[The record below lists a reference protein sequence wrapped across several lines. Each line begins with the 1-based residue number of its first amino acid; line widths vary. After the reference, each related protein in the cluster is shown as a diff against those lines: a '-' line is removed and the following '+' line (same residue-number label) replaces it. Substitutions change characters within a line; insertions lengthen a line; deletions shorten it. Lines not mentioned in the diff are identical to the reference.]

1 MSATGFD
8 FAKGSEKAWRFEGP
22 DCRGSKVWEN
32 VKLKTAEGIGA
43 IPGLKALRL
52 LFDELASNGLEGS
65 TTFRSRGIFAGH
77 QGAPEIIAFLP
88 GFRRQRAS
96 TASVLEW
103 RGGFQH
109 RSVALGAPN
118 FDALINAPKDCRF
131 ANWPE

>member
-1 MSATGFD
+1 MRQDQKPKPSD
-8 FAKGSEKAWRFEGP
+8 RRFIFGRLDLGEQVFQAIGIK
-22 DCRGSKVWEN
+22 RGMMALFMRRHASSRW
-32 VKLKTAEGIGA
+32 
-43 IPGLKALRL
+43 GL
-52 LFDELASNGLEGS
+52 SGY
-65 TTFRSRGIFAGH
+65 
-77 QGAPEIIAFLP
+77 QGR
-88 GFRRQRAS
+88 RRQRAS